1 MSKRSASSR
10 LRGFFG
16 VAAPDE
22 NEKDMLAVTRQQQ
35 PDETE
40 KPLVMP
46 YRQTLSPGPVTST
59 KPKLVSTII
68 LEPASSQK
76 RRTSTGF
83 DQSSEK
89 ETASKKKRL
98 GAGCCDDCSGK
109 AR

>member
-1 MSKRSASSR
+1 MRTPSCGDVPLACA
-10 LRGFFG
+10 
-16 VAAPDE
+16 VPPQ
-22 NEKDMLAVTRQQQ
+22 DMPTVTLQQQ

-59 KPKLVSTII
+59 KPKLVSI

-76 RRTSTGF
+76 KRTSTGF

-89 ETASKKKRL
+89 ETAPKKKRL
-98 GAGCCDDCSGK
+98 GAGSCDDCSGK